1 MGGLK
6 VRENWLVL
14 VNLFYKESK
23 SNEKKLCFPFVCV
36 GGGGGEKGGG
46 LSKCIFLKGSKSK
59 IKKKTLFLGW
69 GGVDGGG
76 GPRIS
81 VFFLQRI

>member
-1 MGGLK
+1 M
-6 VRENWLVL
+6 W
-14 VNLFYKESK
+14 
-23 SNEKKLCFPFVCV
+23 